1 MKKLMTIAS
10 IIVVCAF
17 MSGCGMNQAKC
28 QESVQKE
35 YPNADIK
42 TMPGNEG
49 GFTFLVKMTNGS
61 IWCIRTM
68 NMRNTEITEKLMMFR
83 GE

>member
-1 MKKLMTIAS
+1 MKKLVMIPMIVGCMLMT
-10 IIVVCAF
+10 
-17 MSGCGMNQAKC
+17 GCGMNQAKC
-28 QESVQKE
+28 QETVQKE